1 MSKPEEL
8 VTMEVKC
15 FLTEEEKIERGSEL
29 AQHVQNA
36 EQLTDEKKER
46 AAAYKTKIDT
56 HRLEAVALS
65 DALQAGYEFRQT
77 ECRKVI
83 NYAMRTVDF
92 VRTDT
97 GELVQTRPMEIGEAQ
112 ENMFDDT
119 LSGDERH
126 KGKIT
131 LLGR

>member
-1 MSKPEEL
+1 
-8 VTMEVKC
+8 
-15 FLTEEEKIERGSEL
+15 
-29 AQHVQNA
+29 
-36 EQLTDEKKER
+36 
-46 AAAYKTKIDT
+46 
-56 HRLEAVALS
+56 
-65 DALQAGYEFRQT
+65 
-77 ECRKVI
+77 
-83 NYAMRTVDF
+83 MRTVDF

-112 ENMFDDT
+112 EQMFDDT

>member
-1 MSKPEEL
+1 MSKPDEL
-8 VTMEVKC
+8 VMMEVKC

-29 AQHVQNA
+29 ARHVQNA
-36 EQLTDEKKER
+36 EMLTNEKKER

-65 DALQAGYEFRQT
+65 DALQAGYEHRQI

-83 NYAMRTVDF
+83 HYALRTVDF
-92 VRTDT
+92 VRNDT

-112 ENMFDDT
+112 ENMFDET
-119 LSGDERH
+119 PNSDERH